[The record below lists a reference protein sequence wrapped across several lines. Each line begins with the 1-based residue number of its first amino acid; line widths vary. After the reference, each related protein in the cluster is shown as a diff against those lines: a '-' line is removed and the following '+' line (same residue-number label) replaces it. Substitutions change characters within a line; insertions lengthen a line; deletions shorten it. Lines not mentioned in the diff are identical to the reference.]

1 MMSKVLFEALPATRE
16 RAKAMADEIH
26 NRIAHKVGVQGAPF
40 SKTYSNEVAASA
52 GAWRQSSDVDD
63 ATYQSALQYVCNSLA
78 LQAKIEEARSKRKNR
93 WAFRR

>member
-1 MMSKVLFEALPATRE
+1 MSKVLCETLPTTLE

-26 NRIAHKVGVQGAPF
+26 NRIAHKVGVKGAPF

-52 GAWRQSSDVDD
+52 GAWRQSPDIDD

-78 LQAKIEEARSKRKNR
+78 LNAKIEEARSKRKNR
-93 WAFRR
+93 WAFWR